1 MDNNDWRQRL
11 YVMVFQA
18 DTPAGRRFDTAL
30 LLIIAI
36 ALMIVTLFVIKA
48 IVAKKHAAVI
58 AEITAANKAH
68 YAAK

>member
-30 LLIIAI
+30 LLIILCVVGYF
-36 ALMIVTLFVIKA
+36 ALR
-48 IVAKKHAAVI
+48 
-58 AEITAANKAH
+58 
-68 YAAK
+68 